1 MCDICISIL
10 GNKAKAHTG
19 KGCVVAK
26 TLYCSL
32 CCVYG
37 HSQRLCPEKELREF
51 RANDAILYAE
61 EQIPLDIPVDFNKW
75 VEVTDDDEGVCV
87 RAMLIANN
95 IVPMACQEKGRREGR
110 DVRENRAR
118 LVDFMKGRGKTLIF
132 IKPRK
137 FVIREPSPL
146 YPAP

>member
-1 MCDICISIL
+1 MCDLCIPVL
-10 GNKAKAHTG
+10 GRRAKAHVG
-19 KGCVVAK
+19 KTCVVAK

-37 HSQRLCPEKELREF
+37 HSSKSCPEQELREF
-51 RANDAILYAE
+51 RADSRIVAPEVPVDI
-61 EQIPLDIPVDFNKW
+61 DIPADSERV

-118 LVDFMKGRGKTLIF
+118 LVEFMKARGKTLVLVR
-132 IKPRK
+132 PRK
-137 FVIREPSPL
+137 FIPRRADIAVV
-146 YPAP
+146 